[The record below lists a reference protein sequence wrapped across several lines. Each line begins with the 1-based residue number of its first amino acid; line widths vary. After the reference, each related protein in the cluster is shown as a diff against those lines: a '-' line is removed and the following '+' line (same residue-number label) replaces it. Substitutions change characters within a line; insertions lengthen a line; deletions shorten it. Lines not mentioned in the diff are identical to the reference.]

1 MKAPNEG
8 SRMKSP
14 SPADRQHVLKREQA
28 LKMARSPHAY
38 MRGNTIKFYEWL
50 GRVQAGAIPEGP
62 AIWICG
68 DCHVG
73 NLGPVGDSKGRV
85 SIQIRDLDQT
95 VIGNPAHDMLRLGLS
110 LVTAARGSDLP
121 GITMARM
128 IEHFMEGYTEALMA
142 SPGHEAVDVP
152 EPVLGI
158 LRRSLQRR
166 WKNRAEERLEDITPE
181 IPKGRRFWPLD
192 EREQAAIAALCAGR
206 KIRELVTKCRGRRED
221 ASLKVVDA
229 AYWVKGCSSLG
240 RLRYAVLLRVKD
252 GRHSELCLLDLKEAA
267 HAAAPRSEQTD
278 RPLPD
283 DSAERV
289 VMGAGALS
297 PNLGD
302 RMAAV
307 DFLGKPVV
315 ARELLPQDLKIEIDQ
330 LTRHQA
336 CKVAKYLAN
345 VLGRAHARQMD
356 AAERRQWRATLQDRS
371 LSSLDAPSWFWTSI
385 VDLLGLHEVAYLEHC
400 RRFALPAKRRA
411 PGPAPSPEKTH
422 DAMREVPL

>member
-1 MKAPNEG
+1 
-8 SRMKSP
+8 MKSP
-14 SPADRQHVLKREQA
+14 SPADRQQALMKEQA

-50 GRVQAGAIPEGP
+50 ARVQAGVIPEGP

-85 SIQIRDLDQT
+85 SIEIRDLDQT

-128 IEHFMEGYTEALMA
+128 LEHFMEGYAEALA
-142 SPGHEAVDVP
+142 GSPAREAVDVP

-158 LRRSLQRR
+158 LHRSLHRR
-166 WKNRAEERLEDITPE
+166 WKNLAEERLEDMTPE

-192 EREQAAIAALCAGR
+192 ERERTAIAALCAG
-206 KIRELVTKCRGRRED
+206 KEIRELVTKCWGRRDD

-267 HAAAPRSEQTD
+267 PAAAPRSQQAN
-278 RPLPD
+278 RPLPE

-289 VMGAGALS
+289 VMGARALS
-297 PNLGD
+297 PYLGD

-307 DFLGKPVV
+307 NFLGKPVV

-330 LTRHQA
+330 LTRQQA

-345 VLGRAHARQMD
+345 VVGRAHARQMD
-356 AAERRQWRATLQDRS
+356 AGERRQWRATLQERS

-385 VDLLGLHEVAYLEHC
+385 VDLLGVHEVAYLEHC
-400 RRFALPAKRRA
+400 RRFALPAKGRA
-411 PGPAPSPEKTH
+411 PAPAPSAVKESILK
-422 DAMREVPL
+422 PLVEQPTGEAPS